1 MDKTQVKDLMT
12 KSEALITVNLE
23 ESIDKVAQLMVEKGV
38 GSVIV
43 FEGKKA
49 IGVITKK
56 DILSRVI
63 INCHDPC
70 DIKAKKIASTNLIT
84 ISPEKTVKE
93 ALMLMYKHKIRRI
106 LVKTPDHDEL
116 DGIITTHDLIAAYNS
131 LELPNSSLISESN
144 H

>member
-1 MDKTQVKDLMT
+1 MDKTKVKDLMT
-12 KSEALITVNLE
+12 KSEALVTVDLE

-63 INCHDPC
+63 INCYDPC
-70 DIKAKKIASTNLIT
+70 DIKAKEIASTDLIT
-84 ISPEKTVKE
+84 ISPEKTIKE

-106 LVKTPDHDEL
+106 LVKTPDLDEL
-116 DGIITTHDLIAAYNS
+116 EGIITTHDLIAAYNS
-131 LELPNSSLISESN
+131 LELPDSSLIL
-144 H
+144 